1 MVAAAALNPA
11 PLKGTICTHLSPVQ
25 VSCVCCGR
33 VVQQAFTVQVPQL
46 RILRHAIDLEARA
59 RGCAGE
65 QPGAGRGR
73 SGGGGGRGALGL
85 GPRARRRRPG
95 EHPVRLRAPGGAAG
109 GAQTRPSL
117 ALRDSQRQEAQAA
130 VLPGSGSGA
139 AQALEEAP
147 ALSCFDSCVVR
158 GLKTHPSAR
167 AAVRRWRG
175 WSRSGGTRRRR

>member
-1 MVAAAALNPA
+1 MEELCNRRSLCKSRSSESSDT
-11 PLKGTICTHLSPVQ
+11 PLTWKP
-25 VSCVCCGR
+25 GR
-33 VVQQAFTVQVPQL
+33 VVVQASSLAP
-46 RILRHAIDLEARA
+46 AEAA
-59 RGCAGE
+59 AGVA
-65 QPGAGRGR
+65 AGVGR
-73 SGGGGGRGALGL
+73 LAWDPVRDGGGLASIPSAYERPEALQAVQ
-85 GPRARRRRPG
+85 AR
-95 EHPVRLRAPGGAAG
+95 
-109 GAQTRPSL
+109 AQTRPSL